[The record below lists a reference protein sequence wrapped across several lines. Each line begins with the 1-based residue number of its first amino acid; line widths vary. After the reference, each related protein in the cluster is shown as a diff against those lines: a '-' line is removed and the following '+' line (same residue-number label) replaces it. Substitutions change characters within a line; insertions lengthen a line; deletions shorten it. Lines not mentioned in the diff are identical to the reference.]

1 MLRIRIISVRFG
13 LRWKKGRSDEVN
25 KIVDDPGRI
34 SRGSF
39 YGGKYAIIGVRKP
52 EIKIKK
58 EDNQ

>member
-1 MLRIRIISVRFG
+1 MTLG
-13 LRWKKGRSDEVN
+13 D
-25 KIVDDPGRI
+25 